1 MSEIH
6 KFFVKN
12 ESLHGK
18 FAEGCACCLKI
29 VLQNQNVFSFIFH
42 SRTWQQFITFYSA
55 LFITDIFLSPPD
67 TTLALPYQRET
78 RLLKPN
84 APRETPF

>member
-1 MSEIH
+1 MLFEDCFAKPKCI
-6 KFFVKN
+6 FFY
-12 ESLHGK
+12 
-18 FAEGCACCLKI
+18 
-29 VLQNQNVFSFIFH
+29 FSFE
-42 SRTWQQFITFYSA
+42 RTWQQFITFYSA